1 MSLLMRVSPSPH
13 QYSDASVSKIMFGVV
28 IALIPAQAAS
38 IYYFGIGSVIV
49 SLVAIVACVGFEWLI
64 QKYLM
69 KVKPSISDGS
79 AVLTGLLLAFN
90 VPTNLPVHM
99 IIIGSFIAIAV
110 GKLSFG
116 GLGQNPFNPALVGR
130 VFLLISFPVEMTTWP
145 KPLINRIAY
154 LDAESG
160 ATPLAIVKEAIKNG
174 TPFSEI
180 DIPGNLD
187 LFLGNLGG
195 SAGEISALA
204 LLIGGIYMIWRKIIT
219 WHIPVITLASIA
231 FFAGIFHL
239 ADSDKFADPVFHL
252 LTGGAMLGAI
262 FMATDMVTS
271 PMSVKGQII
280 FATGIGFITIIIRAF
295 GAYPEGVSFAILI
308 MNAFVPLLNSSF
320 KPKKFGEVKS
330 NG

>member
-1 MSLLMRVSPSPH
+1 MSPVFKVSPSPH
-13 QYSDASVSKIMFGVV
+13 QYGEATVSKIMLGVI
-28 IALIPAQAAS
+28 IALLPAQAAS

-49 SLVAIVACVGFEWLI
+49 SVVAILACVGFEWLI
-64 QKYLM
+64 QKYIM
-69 KVKPSISDGS
+69 KVRPSISDGS
-79 AVLTGLLLAFN
+79 AILTGLLLAFN
-90 VPTNLPVHM
+90 VPTNLPLHM

-145 KPLINRIAY
+145 KPLINRVAY

-187 LFLGNLGG
+187 LFLGNIGG

-219 WHIPVITLASIA
+219 WHIPVITLASIV

-239 ADSDKFADPVFHL
+239 ADSAKFADPVFHL

-271 PMSVKGQII
+271 PMSLKGQII
-280 FATGIGFITIIIRAF
+280 FAIGIGFITIIIRAF

-320 KPKKFGEVKS
+320 KPKKFGEVKT